1 MKLVCPSCSRPILS
15 RRNKL
20 CGFCQE
26 PLPTELV
33 FTPEQVAAIEAEEH
47 ERESARKLRDEERAK
62 AAAKA
67 RFTDSGGGFV
77 SFGGFSG

>member
-1 MKLVCPSCSRPILS
+1 MAFHCPHCQAVVLS

-26 PLPTELV
+26 PLPVEIVL
-33 FTPEQVAAIEAEEH
+33 TPAQIAAIEAEEQ
-47 ERESARKLRDEERAK
+47 ERETARKLRDEERAK

-67 RFTDSGGGFV
+67 RLTDSGGGGFAG
-77 SFGGFSG
+77 FGG